1 MNGSGMNGPGTL
13 EPNIEAIF
21 ELNIES
27 NHKPSVEPGLPP
39 KLEPNWWTYPLT
51 VFLVS
56 RLTLAVIAFL
66 AALALPEAATP
77 DKYHYA
83 PDNLWVDQWIRWD
96 STFFLEIA
104 AQGYQITLD
113 EPSNVAFF
121 PLYPILIR
129 TLEPVFSS
137 PLLAALF
144 VSQSGFLLA
153 LLILYSIASSL
164 FDRRTAERAVL
175 YLSIFPTSFYFGA
188 VYTESLFLLLS
199 LTAFACAKSKLWA
212 FASLAVMLAA
222 VTRPTGIL
230 LGLPLLLEWLA
241 HKPRRPL
248 EFAWLL
254 TIPLGLLSFLAFLAR
269 AFNDPLAFWNTQ
281 SAFGRRNFDPSQPL
295 AAIWRDLEPL
305 LRVNL
310 QTGPVAWNVVLD
322 LGVLAGVLIL
332 IPSIWR
338 RLGAGWALYSLLA
351 MLIPTASGT
360 GSLARYALV
369 IFPALLVLARKGND
383 ERLDRI
389 ILIVSPVLLGL
400 LTVMFSRWVFVD

>member
-1 MNGSGMNGPGTL
+1 MNRPETL
-13 EPNIEAIF
+13 APNTEAIF
-21 ELNIES
+21 ELHLES
-27 NHKPSVEPGLPP
+27 RLEPNQTQTLG
-39 KLEPNWWTYPLT
+39 PNWWTYPLT
-51 VFLVS
+51 VFITS
-56 RLTLAVIAFL
+56 RLILAVIAFL
-66 AALALPEAATP
+66 AALALPEAGTP
-77 DKYHYA
+77 DRYHYA

-104 AQGYQITLD
+104 SQGYQVTLD

-144 VSQSGFLLA
+144 ISQTSFLMA
-153 LLILYSIASSL
+153 LLILYSTASSL
-164 FDRRTAERAVL
+164 FDCRTAERAVV
-175 YLSIFPTSFYFGA
+175 YLSIFPTSFYFAA

-199 LTAFACAKSKLWA
+199 LIAFACARSKLWA
-212 FASLAVMLAA
+212 FANLAVMLAA

-241 HKPRRPL
+241 HKPRRTL

-254 TIPLGLLSFLAFLAR
+254 TVPLALLSFVAFLTR
-269 AFNDPLAFWNTQ
+269 VFNDPLAFWNTQ
-281 SAFGRRNFDPSQPL
+281 SAFGRHNFDPSQPL
-295 AAIWRDLEPL
+295 AAIFRDLEPL

-332 IPSIWR
+332 IPSIWH

-383 ERLDRI
+383 ERLDRL

-400 LTVMFSRWVFVD
+400 LTVLFSRWVFVD